1 MSALDECLAQRLA
14 ALPEGELWVGFS
26 GGLDST
32 VLLHALARIPA
43 ARARRLTAL
52 HIDHDSSALSAQWA
66 AHCSEV
72 AARLGVAF
80 ATRRP
85 VIEGI
90 DALGLE
96 AAWRRARHAVFSE
109 LLPSPGVLAL
119 AHHRDDQV
127 ETLLL
132 RLLHGAGS
140 EGLAGMRA
148 LRPLRSGESVRWL
161 WRPLLDIPRA
171 VLEAYARDR
180 GLSFVDDPAN
190 ADPRH
195 ARTRLRAAVLPA
207 LRSAFPDADARI
219 ADAAARLRAESD
231 ALDDAARALLDE
243 ALDTHDASLACAP
256 LRAAPAAT
264 LRRGVGRWLDDL
276 GLPRPPSGVWAVLRD
291 ELLDARPDATPELR
305 WNGAR
310 VRRHRD
316 RLFADPDDDAPAPAP
331 TRWDG
336 RNPLAWSGRRLSF
349 DPPLRESRAFSVQPR
364 AGGETLVLRGRHR
377 SVKKLLQESD
387 FPAWQRARLPLLFD
401 MSGALCAVGACWLS
415 DDFAR
420 WTQAQGTCLRWSA
433 D

>member
-1 MSALDECLAQRLA
+1 MSAFEHTLALRLA
-14 ALPEGELWVGFS
+14 ALPAGNLWVGFS

-32 VLLHALARIPA
+32 VLLHALAHIPA
-43 ARARRLTAL
+43 ARARGLTAL
-52 HIDHDSSALSAQWA
+52 HVDHDSSALSAQWV
-66 AHCSEV
+66 AHCREA

-96 AAWRRARHAVFSE
+96 AAWRHARHAVFSE

-207 LRSAFPDADARI
+207 LRSAFSDADARI

-243 ALDTHDASLACAP
+243 ALDTRDASLACAP

-276 GLPRPPSGVWAVLRD
+276 GLPRPPPGVWSTVRD
-291 ELLDARPDATPELR
+291 ELIDARPDAAPELR
-305 WNGAR
+305 WRGAR

-316 RLFADPDDDAPAPAP
+316 RLHADPGNDQRVPEAVAWQGTA
-331 TRWDG
+331 
-336 RNPLAWSGRRLSF
+336 PLAWAGQTLAF
-349 DPPLRESRAFSVQPR
+349 DPPLREPHAFVVRPR
-364 AGGETLVLRGRHR
+364 VGGETILQRGHHR
-377 SVKKLLQESD
+377 SVKKLLHACGLPGWE
-387 FPAWQRARLPLLFD
+387 RARLPLVFD
-401 MSGALCAVGACWLS
+401 DAGALCAVGAGWLS
-415 DDFAR
+415 DDFAH
-420 WTQAQGTCLRWSA
+420 WAQARGVRLCLSPG
-433 D
+433 